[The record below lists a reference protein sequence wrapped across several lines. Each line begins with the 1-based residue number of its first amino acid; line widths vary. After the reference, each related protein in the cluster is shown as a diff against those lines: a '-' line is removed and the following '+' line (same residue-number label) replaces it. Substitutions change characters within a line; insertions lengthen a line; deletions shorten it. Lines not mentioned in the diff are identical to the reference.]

1 MAGNSGG
8 VMSASKGKMFLDLKG
23 DLHDCF

>member
-1 MAGNSGG
+1 MAGSSGG

-23 DLHDCF
+23 ELHDCF